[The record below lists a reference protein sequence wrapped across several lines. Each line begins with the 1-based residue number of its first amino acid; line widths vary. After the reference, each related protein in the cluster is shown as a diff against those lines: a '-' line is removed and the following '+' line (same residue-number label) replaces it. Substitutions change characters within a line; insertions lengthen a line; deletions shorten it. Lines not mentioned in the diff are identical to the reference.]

1 MRKIALLSAAL
12 ILAACSGS
20 ESESQ
25 KAAPETPKTPEEAAM
40 GTFEVTNADGS
51 KMTSVVSSDRSY
63 TDAIRGEVV
72 EWGTWE
78 IKDGK
83 TCFTPQTEGKKPYCY
98 TSGAPAED
106 GSYTATPDEGDPV
119 KIRKLS

>member
-1 MRKIALLSAAL
+1 MRKIALLGAAL

-83 TCFTPQTEGKKPYCY
+83 TCFTPQTEGKKPNCY
-98 TSGAPAED
+98 TSGKPAED

>member
-1 MRKIALLSAAL
+1 MRKIALLGAAL
-12 ILAACSGS
+12 VLAACSGS

-25 KAAPETPKTPEEAAM
+25 QASAEPPKTPEQAAL
-40 GTFEVTNADGS
+40 GTYEVTQPDGT
-51 KMTSVVSSDRSY
+51 KMTSVIAADRSY

-83 TCFTPQTEGKKPYCY
+83 TCYTPQIEGKKPVCY
-98 TSGAPAED
+98 SSGEPAED
-106 GSYTATPDEGDPV
+106 GTFTATPDEGDPV
-119 KIRKLS
+119 KVRKLS

>member
-20 ESESQ
+20 ENESQ

-83 TCFTPQTEGKKPYCY
+83 TCFTPQTEGKKPNCY
-98 TSGAPAED
+98 TSGTPAED

>member
-1 MRKIALLSAAL
+1 MKKIALLSAAL

-25 KAAPETPKTPEEAAM
+25 KAAPETPKTPEEAAL

-51 KMTSVVSSDRSY
+51 KMTSVVSPDRSY

-83 TCFTPQTEGKKPYCY
+83 TCFTPETEGKKPNCY
-98 TSGAPAED
+98 TNGAPAED

>member
-83 TCFTPQTEGKKPYCY
+83 TCFTPQTEGKKPNCY
-98 TSGAPAED
+98 TSGTPAED